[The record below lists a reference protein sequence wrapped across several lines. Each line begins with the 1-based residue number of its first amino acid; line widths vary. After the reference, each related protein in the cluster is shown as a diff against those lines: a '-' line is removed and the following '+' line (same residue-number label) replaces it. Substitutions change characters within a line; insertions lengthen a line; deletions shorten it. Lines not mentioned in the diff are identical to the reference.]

1 MARKQRGTPKHKKD
15 NSERWLLT
23 YSDMITLLMVFFIV
37 LFAMSNP
44 SQSKNQEMSEAFA
57 NIFGN
62 AQWTPFVSS
71 SGSGAGVLTG
81 VTAGQRVASNRG
93 GKAQGTGGKSLTRV
107 NAVSSL
113 QNLIKAGKVTVIPTE
128 NGFAIS
134 LASDLYFGSASAA
147 LGQDAMPVLQQVADF
162 LGQIPTWWWSKATL
176 TISALTRKNGP
187 TTGTW
192 QQRAPLLSSTHWRTM
207 ESRLNGFH
215 PSPSVSSGRF
225 NPTTPLREG
234 RTIGASISSSW
245 SSNSDSTHIL
255 PLFGT
260 LVFTSLL

>member
-1 MARKQRGTPKHKKD
+1 MARKRRDTPKHKKD

-44 SQSKNQEMSEAFA
+44 SQAKNQEMSEAFA

-113 QNLIKAGKVTVIPTE
+113 QNLIKAGKVTVVPTE

-162 LGQIPTWWWSKATL
+162 LGQIPNSVVVEGYTDTIRPDAQKWPDNWHLAAARSLAVLNTL
-176 TISALTRKNGP
+176 EDYGIPSER
-187 TTGTW
+187 
-192 QQRAPLLSSTHWRTM
+192 LSS
-207 ESRLNGFH
+207 ESFGEQRPVQSND
-215 PSPSVSSGRF
+215 
-225 NPTTPLREG
+225 TAEG
-234 RTIGASISSSW
+234 RAYNRRVDIVI
-245 SSNSDSTHIL
+245 
-255 PLFGT
+255 
-260 LVFTSLL
+260 VEQQ